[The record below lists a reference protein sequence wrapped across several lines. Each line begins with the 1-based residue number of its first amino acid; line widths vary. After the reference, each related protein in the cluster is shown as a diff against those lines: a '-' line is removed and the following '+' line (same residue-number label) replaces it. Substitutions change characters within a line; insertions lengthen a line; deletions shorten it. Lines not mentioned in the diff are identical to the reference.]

1 MEASKLK
8 EILDQHR
15 LWIQSNGAEGQR
27 ANLGYAD
34 LNGADLNGASLVG
47 AKLSGA
53 DLRSANLRYANLWR
67 ADLNG
72 ASLHSANLWGANLI
86 GADLS
91 RANLV
96 NANLTRAN
104 LTGANL
110 TGANL
115 TGADLDSANLTNAIL
130 PDISWIKAGC
140 LVQLNKNMYGF
151 YLENK
156 WVNFVQDSFGFFIQD
171 NPIEKTFDMLVE
183 DRIMRNIPDWVKYS
197 GLKQVLS

>member
-1 MEASKLK
+1 MKASELK

-34 LNGADLNGASLVG
+34 FTGANLIGANLMNAS
-47 AKLSGA
+47 LSGA
-53 DLRSANLRYANLWR
+53 DLRYANLSGADLGGANLEGANLWG

-72 ASLHSANLWGANLI
+72 ASLHS
-86 GADLS
+86 
-91 RANLV
+91 ANLV

-151 YLENK
+151 YLAKEDK
-156 WVNFVQDSFGFFIQD
+156 YENFVQDSLGFIIQN
-171 NPIEKTFDMLVE
+171 NPEEGTFDILAG
-183 DRIMRNIPDWVKYS
+183 DKIMRGVADCVKYS
-197 GLKQVLS
+197 GLKAY